1 MQTRSTLLHG
11 THLHGLPLAGL
22 ALGSREEESDPAN
35 ETGPSEWGVRASLLL
50 WTGRA
55 LAGAPRRGNTATVAV
70 PGFVT

>member
-1 MQTRSTLLHG
+1 MTFAMQTRSTLLHG

-35 ETGPSEWGVRASLLL
+35 ETGPSEEAAGVCAPSLLL

-55 LAGAPRRGNTATVAV
+55 LAGAA
-70 PGFVT
+70 